1 MSRLL
6 LKNLKA
12 ISLKQ
17 LRLRRIL
24 ELKVFW
30 DRLILIWDDYIKQK
44 IDSRNLR
51 RAYPRL
57 SRYLSNVGQR
67 DILNTQRRNWHLLN
81 SRFLFKDLPPRYQPI
96 PLQFSDHWP
105 VAWVPEFGVDI
116 VTHEIEKRGEL
127 GITDTLCVGFVSF
140 GETVQVCKDLFRGGL
155 FDGSITEFL
164 DKPYDDSLAVSYS
177 IVFTKL

>member
-1 MSRLL
+1 M
-6 LKNLKA
+6 
-12 ISLKQ
+12 
-17 LRLRRIL
+17 
-24 ELKVFW
+24 
-30 DRLILIWDDYIKQK
+30 
-44 IDSRNLR
+44 
-51 RAYPRL
+51 
-57 SRYLSNVGQR
+57 GQR

-140 GETVQVCKDLFRGGL
+140 GEAIQECKDLFRGDL
-155 FDGSITEFL
+155 VDGAITEFM
-164 DKPYDDSLAVSYS
+164 DKPLDDGPLGSHRIFFSNGSCDNRSKFWLLWKVSWHSSLG
-177 IVFTKL
+177 